1 MASLYTIAPAKLA
14 TLLQRQ
20 EGEQEFSFLSVNNAN
35 IVLRPKTTNDGL
47 KGCIYIK
54 VVVDPRQ
61 NASFTPETEMNM
73 SWFWR

>member
-20 EGEQEFSFLSVNNAN
+20 QDGEQEFSFLSVNNAN

-54 VVVDPRQ
+54 
-61 NASFTPETEMNM
+61 
-73 SWFWR
+73 